1 MSDTEEEEEKGAIP
15 EAVPVVSLNEAPN
28 DDDIDLMGGVGL
40 QAPESIPPEEIF
52 KAEEPIK
59 TEKSITI
66 KEEEPEEHPVF
77 SGQKPIKYNKN
88 GKPRKPMTNERLE
101 KLAEARKKA
110 LATRQKNKVERIT
123 TKKELKIAKIIGDDN
138 NNLFIP
144 KESLIPKRTR
154 KEKQLDIEEAVE
166 QGVKKALEKSN
177 NERLARKELKKK
189 KKEEEEKE
197 NNIKE
202 EKLKADK
209 IVSSAVNKL
218 NDIDG
223 FYDKCFN
230 FS

>member
-1 MSDTEEEEEKGAIP
+1 
-15 EAVPVVSLNEAPN
+15 
-28 DDDIDLMGGVGL
+28 
-40 QAPESIPPEEIF
+40 
-52 KAEEPIK
+52 
-59 TEKSITI
+59 
-66 KEEEPEEHPVF
+66 
-77 SGQKPIKYNKN
+77 
-88 GKPRKPMTNERLE
+88 MTNERLE

-144 KESLIPKRTR
+144 KEPLIPKRTR

-197 NNIKE
+197 NNIKD